1 MASDAALSSLRDAVA
16 SLDSRA
22 FMRAGAEVT
31 KVESKVALVRSTL
44 NDAENALNALENLSL
59 DLGET
64 ALREEETQLNLRA
77 EDSMNATANAAL
89 RLPRWLEVAP
99 EELEEAILERHSK
112 TAEALIVKIVRNRWK
127 RLGARKNADRMYPR
141 MPISTNE
148 LCARKVRNFEAQIH
162 DPSAVHDRLREVF
175 EKVRR
180 GAHLLASRL
189 LKEVKTGNAK
199 GSEVWGFRAQEQS
212 YRQLIA
218 LGYGEAAAAA
228 FLGNRTHDARR
239 ALGVLDVGG
248 DFTAHVQ
255 MLTRAF
261 VSVMRAATEEFFSL
275 FATGG
280 NFSHPAAPS
289 QHMAWVDAEV
299 EYFCDILGSKLFAT
313 LVTPAAPPPEPAR
326 REAKQTRRG
335 LTMRRASQTA
345 RKDDTPLAVDPEAA
359 AAAAAKFAKLGKYL
373 QQGDDKSSPNRVTK
387 DGRRSIGKRA
397 GINRTFAPGAAD
409 ATARKRRATAVVRRR
424 TLRAAGAS
432 GAGEDPDK
440 VQTAALRKALIA
452 LEENLRPLRELGL
465 LLWPRVGMLLLPH
478 LKEFIS
484 YRVKNILTAMEK
496 AVQKESWQCYENT
509 LTIIPYQLYGPFLVE
524 IPEAEDSETGDF
536 YTVTGPFM
544 RSTVMLVRNILK
556 LLDMASNILDL
567 SDGTC
572 PFLMPTK
579 SRPM

>member
-112 TAEALIVKIVRNRWK
+112 TAEALIV
-127 RLGARKNADRMYPR
+127 
-141 MPISTNE
+141 
-148 LCARKVRNFEAQIH
+148 KVRNFEAQIH